1 MKALEILETLRDEYI
16 HGELTSDIEEAIKE
30 LEELQNRSCSS
41 CRYFI
46 ELDNHPDKDGYCD
59 NRNIGT
65 YSLEDEDGIALD
77 VNKNF
82 CCNKWEGKNEK

>member
-1 MKALEILETLRDEYI
+1 MKALHILKIVLKDTVMSREKEY
-16 HGELTSDIEEAIKE
+16 IEEAIKE
-30 LEELQNRSCSS
+30 LKEMQNRSCSS

-59 NRNIGT
+59 NRNIGI

-82 CCNKWEGKNEK
+82 CCNKWEVKK

>member
-1 MKALEILETLRDEYI
+1 MSNKNIFIIDWDDTLFPTTWINSNTIDLENKNSVNEYK
-16 HGELTSDIEEAIKE
+16 L
-30 LEELQNRSCSS
+30 
-41 CRYFI
+41 YFI

-82 CCNKWEGKNEK
+82 CCNKWEVKK